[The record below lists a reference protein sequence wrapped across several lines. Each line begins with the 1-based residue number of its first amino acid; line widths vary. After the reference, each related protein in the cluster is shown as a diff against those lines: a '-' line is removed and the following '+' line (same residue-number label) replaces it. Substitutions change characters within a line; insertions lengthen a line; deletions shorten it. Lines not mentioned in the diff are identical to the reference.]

1 MSCSAGSHNELKK
14 LSDKIKNLKNEE
26 AYLEIYKII
35 NDNNINFSKNSN
47 GVFFDL
53 SQCDK
58 DIIDKIN
65 DVLITYDTKTETE
78 TETNQIEFSCYS
90 QDELVNMDKFGPRL
104 SNKEKNLIKNFKN

>member
-1 MSCSAGSHNELKK
+1 MSCSAGSYNELKK
-14 LSDKIKNLKNEE
+14 LSDKIKNLNNEE

-35 NDNNINFSKNSN
+35 NDNSISFSKNNN

-58 DIIDKIN
+58 EIIDKIN
-65 DVLITYDTKTETE
+65 DVLSNYDTKTETE
-78 TETNQIEFSCYS
+78 SNQIEFSCYS

-104 SNKEKNLIKNFKN
+104 SNKEKNLIKNLKS